1 MGVWAFEL
9 IKKVVKLGIDQ
20 SLPFIVTIVSILLTD
35 LLSGIAIG
43 LAVSVF
49 FILKRN
55 FQNNYKIIKAS
66 NGTEQVMV
74 LSEEVTFLNK
84 GSIRLTLQKL
94 PKNSSFTIAGTNCQ
108 SIDFDVLESLHEF
121 KEFEAKEKNIRIT
134 FINIKNINH

>member
-1 MGVWAFEL
+1 MTSFEL
-9 IKKVVKLGIDQ
+9 IKKVVKLGVDQ

-55 FQNNYKIIKAS
+55 FQNNYRIIKAS
-66 NGTEQVMV
+66 NDTEQVMV
-74 LSEEVTFLNK
+74 LSEEETFLNK

-94 PKNSSFTIAGTNCQ
+94 PKNSSFTIDGTNCQ

-134 FINIKNINH
+134 FINIQNINY